1 MQTWSVKVT
10 NVSAGRPGKVCKWL
24 TVMPRATKRT
34 NVICFCFMNIVTK
47 NFSTVC
53 KAPEIFKV
61 EADSKKT
68 DEISLFSAGRC
79 GV

>member
-1 MQTWSVKVT
+1 MADCDAQDHKEDQ
-10 NVSAGRPGKVCKWL
+10 RHL
-24 TVMPRATKRT
+24 LL
-34 NVICFCFMNIVTK
+34 FMNIVTK

-68 DEISLFSAGRC
+68 GEISLFSVGRC